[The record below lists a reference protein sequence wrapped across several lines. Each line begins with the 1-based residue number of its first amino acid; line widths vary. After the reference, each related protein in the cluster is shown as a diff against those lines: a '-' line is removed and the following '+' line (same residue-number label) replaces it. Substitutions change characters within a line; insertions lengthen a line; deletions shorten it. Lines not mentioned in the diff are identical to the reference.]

1 MDPGRTRPDDPYA
14 SLRAKLDEGIVWP
27 SVYTFKF
34 IMKTEQVASFVT
46 LLEGH
51 RYTTRASGEGRHT
64 AITAELF
71 METSDEVIAL
81 YRRAAQF
88 PGVISL

>member
-1 MDPGRTRPDDPYA
+1 MSDPGIDPYE
-14 SLRAKLDEGIVWP
+14 SLRARLDEAVVWP

-34 IMKTEQVASFVT
+34 IMKTERVASFVL

-64 AITAELF
+64 AVTAELF
-71 METSDEVIAL
+71 MESSREVIAL
-81 YRRAAQF
+81 YRRAAAAF
-88 PGVISL
+88 PDVISL